1 MLNIIIRTRILNTCY
16 PNIITARMSLSTCNV
31 TTEPDDPPTFTT
43 TSDNN
48 SVREKQTPGD
58 ALDGSDT
65 GE

>member
-1 MLNIIIRTRILNTCY
+1 
-16 PNIITARMSLSTCNV
+16 MSLSTCNV

-43 TSDNN
+43 MSDNN
-48 SVREKQTPGD
+48 SVQTPGD